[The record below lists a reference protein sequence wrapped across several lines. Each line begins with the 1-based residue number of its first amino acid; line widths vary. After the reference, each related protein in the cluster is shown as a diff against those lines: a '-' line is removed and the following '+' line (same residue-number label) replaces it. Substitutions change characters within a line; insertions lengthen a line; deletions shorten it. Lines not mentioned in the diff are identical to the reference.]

1 MIVATSAT
9 VRNLTSLSE
18 VAASAAID
26 SPLPACAERV
36 KRTSHARLQR
46 KSCTEKGNPGA
57 GHQFRYFASPQLP
70 YGAAPIRRGRS
81 AAAPAAPPAGGA
93 SAAAQLA
100 ATVPR
105 GLDGGQ
111 ERGPD
116 PVLLQLADG
125 VD

>member
-18 VAASAAID
+18 VASAAID

-36 KRTSHARLQR
+36 QRTSHARLQR

-57 GHQFRYFASPQLP
+57 GHQFRYLASPQLR
-70 YGAAPIRRGRS
+70 YDATPIRRWEAGREES
-81 AAAPAAPPAGGA
+81 GGPAGTAPARRRAAGQPPREGR

-100 ATVPR
+100 
-105 GLDGGQ
+105 
-111 ERGPD
+111 
-116 PVLLQLADG
+116 
-125 VD
+125 

>member
-57 GHQFRYFASPQLP
+57 GHQFRYFASPQLL
-70 YGAAPIRRGRS
+70 YGAAPIRRGRRAAAQ
-81 AAAPAAPPAGGA
+81 AAAPAPRRAGGG
-93 SAAAQLA
+93 SAAAQL
-100 ATVPR
+100 
-105 GLDGGQ
+105 
-111 ERGPD
+111 
-116 PVLLQLADG
+116 
-125 VD
+125 